1 MKSYRSV
8 ITFLVALC
16 VAAALASSARAQT
29 RGSGRISGKV
39 VDEQGQPVADV
50 IVRAR
55 MVGET
60 ETASGKSD
68 KKGEWRVNGVADG
81 QWQVELTKEGL
92 EPVRQV
98 VEVSRERGT
107 LNATMTKPVVREDP
121 SVEIN
126 AEAQRAANLA
136 QSGKIPEA
144 RKIYEDLLVKYPMV
158 HQLHGFIARTYALE
172 NQAAKGLD
180 HLRIALEKEPT
191 NVDLQ
196 LLHADLLMETGDKVG
211 ARAILAA
218 VDMTQVKDPF
228 PFMNSAI
235 HLINEG
241 KAPEAIEALT
251 KLLPQFPTQ
260 NEIYY
265 YRGRAYLAASK
276 YDEAKADLE
285 KFVAVAPTAKEAD
298 DAKKILEQMAKK

>member
-16 VAAALASSARAQT
+16 VATALASSARAQA

-39 VDEQGQPVADV
+39 VDEQGQPIADV

-60 ETASGKSD
+60 EAASGKSD

-136 QSGKIPEA
+136 QSGKIAEA
-144 RKIYEDLLVKYPMV
+144 RKIYEDLLVKYPTV
-158 HQLHGFIARTYALE
+158 YQLHGFIARTYAVE
-172 NQAAKGLD
+172 NQSAKALD
-180 HLRIALEKEPT
+180 HLKIALEKEPT

-196 LLHADLLMETGDKVG
+196 LLHADLLMDSGDKVG
-211 ARAILAA
+211 ARAILAS
-218 VDMTQVKDPF
+218 VDMTQVKDPY

-241 KAPEAIEALT
+241 KAAEAIEALT
-251 KLLPQFPTQ
+251 KLLPQFPAQ

-265 YRGRAYLAASK
+265 YRGRAYLAATK